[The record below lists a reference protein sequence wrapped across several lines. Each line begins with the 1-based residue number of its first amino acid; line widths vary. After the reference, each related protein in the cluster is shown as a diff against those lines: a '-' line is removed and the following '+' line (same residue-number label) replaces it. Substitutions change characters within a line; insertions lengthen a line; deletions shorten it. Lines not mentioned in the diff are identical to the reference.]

1 MNVLRKAAIA
11 KSTLALAD
19 NLVPAYSTVTFAV
32 LDPKTGVM
40 VAYGDGTGKLVIPG
54 GISGNGTSGST
65 LALGGNVATQTQVI
79 SATGAGVITIKS
91 GTVLLTAS
99 GAATVTLAAP
109 TAGTDDGCRLM
120 IESTTAQAHTV
131 TNTSPGFNNG
141 STASDVA
148 TFGTAIANG
157 FEVVAYN
164 GIWYVLNT
172 AKGVTLG

>member
-1 MNVLRKAAIA
+1 MHVDKFANAIRSFLGLDV
-11 KSTLALAD
+11 STPPYAIIASALIGK
-19 NLVPAYSTVTFAV
+19 NGTNGAYIDS
-32 LDPKTGVM
+32 
-40 VAYGDGTGKLVIPG
+40 TGKLITPG
-54 GISGNGTSGST
+54 GLGGTGT
-65 LALGGNVATQTQVI
+65 TGATTAIGGNVASQIQVI

-91 GTVLLTAS
+91 GTVFFTAT

-148 TFGTAIANG
+148 TFGTAIGNG
-157 FEVVAYN
+157 FEVAAYN
-164 GIWYVLNT
+164 GVWWTLNT

>member
-1 MNVLRKAAIA
+1 MHVTKFANAVA
-11 KSTLALAD
+11 STLGLDVYTPPYALIASAI
-19 NLVPAYSTVTFAV
+19 VG
-32 LDPKTGVM
+32 KTGYM
-40 VAYGDGTGKLVIPG
+40 GAYVNASNQLIIPG
-54 GISGNGTSGST
+54 GIGGTGVSGATI
-65 LALGGNVATQTQVI
+65 ALGGNVATQTQVI
-79 SATGAGVITIKS
+79 SATGAGVISIKS
-91 GTVLLTAS
+91 GTVFLTAT
-99 GAATVTLAAP
+99 GAATPTLAAP

-148 TFGTAIANG
+148 TFGTAIGNG

-172 AKGVTLG
+172 PKGVTLG

>member
-1 MNVLRKAAIA
+1 MKALKFADLVQ
-11 KSTLALAD
+11 KFLALGD
-19 NLVPAYSTVTFAV
+19 NLVPAYATIAFCIVEKTKGKKCAYGNSAGQLVTPNGFAG
-32 LDPKTGVM
+32 TGVSG
-40 VAYGDGTGKLVIPG
+40 ATLP
-54 GISGNGTSGST
+54 ISGN
-65 LALGGNVATQTQVI
+65 VASQIQVI
-79 SATGAGVITIKS
+79 SATGAGVISIKS
-91 GTVLLTAS
+91 GTVLLTAT

-120 IESTTAQAHTV
+120 VESTTAQAHTV

-148 TFGTAIANG
+148 TFGTAIGNG

-164 GIWYVLNT
+164 GVWWTLNT

>member
-1 MNVLRKAAIA
+1 MNIQKFANAVRSFLGTDV
-11 KSTLALAD
+11 STPPYATISSALI
-19 NLVPAYSTVTFAV
+19 N
-32 LDPKTGVM
+32 KTGTNG
-40 VAYGDGTGKLVIPG
+40 AYIDNTTGKLVTP
-54 GISGNGTSGST
+54 NG
-65 LALGGNVATQTQVI
+65 LGGTGSSGATLSVGGNTASQIQVI
-79 SATGAGVITIKS
+79 SATGAGVISIKS
-91 GTVLLTAS
+91 GTVFLTAT

-164 GIWYVLNT
+164 GVWWTLNT